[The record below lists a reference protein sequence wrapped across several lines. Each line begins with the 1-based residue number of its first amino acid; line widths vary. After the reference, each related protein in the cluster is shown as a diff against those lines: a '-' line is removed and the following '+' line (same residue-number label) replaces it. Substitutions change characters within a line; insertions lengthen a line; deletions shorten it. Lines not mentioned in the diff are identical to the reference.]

1 MSLNS
6 TDQILLHA
14 ILNNPQIC
22 VISTGPDGK
31 IQSFNK
37 GAEAMLGYKAEEVIG
52 KVTPEI
58 IHDPK
63 EVNEQAARITKEF
76 GIAVKPGLEAF
87 TTKATITGATEIN
100 QWTYVRKDRSRLQV
114 LLGVSILRDES
125 GAMQGYVGVSMQM
138 PAWEQGRE
146 RRKAEVA

>member
-1 MSLNS
+1 MSLS
-6 TDQILLHA
+6 QTEHILLHA

-37 GAEAMLGYKAEEVIG
+37 GAETMLGYKAEEVIG

-87 TTKATITGATEIN
+87 TTKATITGATEIG
-100 QWTYVRKDRSRLQV
+100 QWTYVRKDRSLLQV
-114 LLGVSILRDES
+114 LLGVSILRDEN
-125 GAMQGYVGVSMQM
+125 G
-138 PAWEQGRE
+138 
-146 RRKAEVA
+146 